1 MLNFLALLLVCQLV
15 GEILQKLSGLPL
27 PGPVI
32 GMVLLFVGLLLHGD
46 IPEDLGK
53 ITKGLLD
60 HLALLFVPAG
70 VGVVVHLSL
79 IKDEWLPITLAL
91 VVSTV
96 VTIAVTSLLLSW
108 LLRLTGKGP
117 SGQESKE

>member
-1 MLNFLALLLVCQLV
+1 MLNFIAVLLVCQLI
-15 GEILQKLSGLPL
+15 GEAVHKASGLSL

-32 GMVLLFVGLLLHGD
+32 GMIILFIGLLIRGGV
-46 IPEDLGK
+46 PQELGSLA
-53 ITKGLLD
+53 KGLLD

-79 IKDEWLPITLAL
+79 VKDEWVAISLAL
-91 VVSTV
+91 IVSTV

-108 LLRLTGKGP
+108 LLRISGKGP
-117 SGQESKE
+117 TATESKE

>member
-1 MLNFLALLLVCQLV
+1 MLHFLALLLICQLA
-15 GEILQKLSGLPL
+15 GEAIQKASGLPL

-32 GMVLLFVGLLLHGD
+32 GMVILFVGLLIHGKV
-46 IPEDLGK
+46 PEDLGSV
-53 ITKGLLD
+53 TKGLLD

-79 IKDEWLPITLAL
+79 IRDEWLPITVGLI
-91 VVSTV
+91 VSTV

-108 LLRLTGKGP
+108 MLRLSGKGP
-117 SGQESKE
+117 RGPEVKE